1 MSAKVNRPLSGA
13 NRRLVILEQA
23 VRLFR
28 ERGYLSTTLR
38 KLASRSGI
46 QGGSIYHHFAS
57 KQEILFEIM
66 DRTMTRLI
74 DKLEKKIASHTDP
87 MEKLKE
93 AIRFHIE
100 YHVVDA
106 DETNVTDS
114 ELRYLEKDNYHRIVI
129 KRKEYEEIFIRILKE
144 GIDQEQL
151 FIDNIRLT
159 CKAIIQL
166 CTSVSYW
173 FKQDGPLT
181 IQEVAEK
188 YIEFIC
194 WGVTGKG
201 NKDV

>member
-151 FIDNIRLT
+151 FIDNI
-159 CKAIIQL
+159 
-166 CTSVSYW
+166 
-173 FKQDGPLT
+173 
-181 IQEVAEK
+181 
-188 YIEFIC
+188 
-194 WGVTGKG
+194 
-201 NKDV
+201 